1 MKKYMLIVL
10 FEGETS
16 THFYDEYI
24 AASNARMD
32 AECGLGAYAELYERT
47 TDEDGMTAYTLID

>member
-1 MKKYMLIVL
+1 
-10 FEGETS
+10 
-16 THFYDEYI
+16 
-24 AASNARMD
+24 MD